1 MNIIEYE
8 TGYRNDAITLMA
20 ELQDFER
27 TLCADRTPGA
37 SMAADHFDF
46 LLNFSQANTGK
57 IYLAL
62 SGSEVVGFV
71 VVFLESEDEGDIHLV
86 PKYRRYGWVSDL
98 IVKQGYRGSRAAALL
113 MAHAERHCAAHGV
126 RRIKV
131 GTLHNNERARHF
143 YKKAGYSVYEVI
155 YSKAI

>member
-1 MNIIEYE
+1 MHIIEYE
-8 TGYRNDAITLMA
+8 TKYRDDTIALMA

-27 TLCADRTPGA
+27 TLCTDRTPGA

-46 LLNFSQANTGK
+46 LLDFSRANAGK

-62 SGSEVVGFV
+62 SGSQVVGFV
-71 VVFLESEDEGDIHLV
+71 VVFLEKEDEGDIHLV
-86 PKYRRYGWVSDL
+86 PEYRRYGWVSDL
-98 IVKQGYRGSRAAALL
+98 IVKQDHRGSRAASLL
-113 MAHAERHCAAHGV
+113 MEYAEQHCVSLGV